1 MSTVDVAKVMAELS
15 ASIRKARAAAAPAL
29 NGRASQDALRHDH
42 RVSTQSPSDAAIAA
56 DIASLHYGYDI
67 VRAPFYSHRG
77 RLSRAIIALKNFSR
91 ELMMQILVRQV
102 MYNGANTRVVTHL
115 QREIESLRSQLEEA
129 RAVAELEKTSIRAEL
144 QTALMMAEDRRKRE
158 RDLILEPGY
167 FLFEQEHR
175 GSETEV
181 AERQRTYVARYKEQS
196 EVLDI
201 GCGRG
206 EFLQLLREAGISHQ
220 GVDANPEMVAYCR
233 RKGLE
238 VVRGDALE
246 YLKGLPEESLGG
258 VFCAQMIEH
267 LEPARVIKLVQ
278 LCHSKLRAGG
288 VAIFETPNPGCLMV
302 FAESFYKDLTH
313 IRPYHPAS
321 IKFLLESSGF
331 ERAEIKYSAPVDPA
345 NRLVI
350 SKEPTDSQA
359 PILSDGIERLNELL
373 YGFQDYAVIAKKRV
387 MPKSRNSLSDKTQRL
402 CG

>member
-1 MSTVDVAKVMAELS
+1 MAELS
-15 ASIRKARAAAAPAL
+15 ASIRKARAAAAPAP
-29 NGRASQDALRHDH
+29 NGRASQDALRHDP
-42 RVSTQSPSDAAIAA
+42 RDTTQSSSDASIAA

-77 RLSRAIIALKNFSR
+77 RLSRGIIALKNFAR
-91 ELMMQILVRQV
+91 ELMMQTLVRQV

-115 QREIESLRSQLEEA
+115 QREIESLRNQLEEA
-129 RAVAELEKTSIRAEL
+129 RALAELEKTSIRAEL
-144 QTALMMAEDRRKRE
+144 QTALMTAEDRRKRE

-181 AERQRTYVARYKEQS
+181 AERQRTYVSRYKEQS

-267 LEPARVIKLVQ
+267 LEPARVIALVQ
-278 LCHSKLRAGG
+278 LCHRKLRTGG

-331 ERAEIKYSAPVDPA
+331 GPAEIKYSAPVDPA

-350 SKEPTDSQA
+350 PEESTDSH
-359 PILSDGIERLNELL
+359 PCNLNRGIEQLNDLI

-387 MPKSRNSLSDKTQRL
+387 MPKSRDRLSANTQRP